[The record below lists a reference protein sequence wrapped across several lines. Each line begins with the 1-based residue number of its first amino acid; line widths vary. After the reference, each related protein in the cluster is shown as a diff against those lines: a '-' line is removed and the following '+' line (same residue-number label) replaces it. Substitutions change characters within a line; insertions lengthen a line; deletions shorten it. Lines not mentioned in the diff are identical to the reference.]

1 MISPYAYRSTIWL
14 FNLSLCPN
22 FSKLRQCI
30 IPSRSTVNCK
40 SHLLIFFALS
50 ICYLSLMILLIQSGD
65 VEINPGLIQRVIRDS
80 FHQGD
85 QRFGQT
91 SGTQCMCI
99 ALYSVGY
106 SIIKKVCYWSTWDM
120 DNILTAG
127 NSLHSSLAFR
137 LQLFKCL
144 WIAQFNLYREDSDKY
159 Y

>member
-1 MISPYAYRSTIWL
+1 MT
-14 FNLSLCPN
+14 
-22 FSKLRQCI
+22 
-30 IPSRSTVNCK
+30 
-40 SHLLIFFALS
+40 
-50 ICYLSLMILLIQSGD
+50 LLIQSGD

-80 FHQGD
+80 FNQGD

-120 DNILTAG
+120 DYILTAG

-144 WIAQFNLYREDSDKY
+144 
-159 Y
+159 